1 MDIPII
7 GLSIVKTKDLVKAEE
22 NRAKSKA
29 LTTKMMECLLHDVHE
44 YKVLLERHGIDVRE
58 KMEPLPPKGCG
69 GDEIIVSGQV

>member
-1 MDIPII
+1 MDIPLI

-44 YKVLLERHGIDVRE
+44 YKALLDRYGIVRE